1 MIRRVQVL
9 GYRCLKYVDQRIGR
23 FTVLVGANASGKT
36 TFLDTISFVGDLLS
50 DGIDYALGER
60 QEGRLFDELTWGGKG
75 SRFEI
80 SLDLEVA
87 GRAGG
92 KANGPGRT
100 TCRYEIAI
108 GMESPTNREPQILTE
123 TFWLTAGETKSEPR
137 ERDLFPAEPQC
148 PSTIITRGPGA
159 GWRKI
164 VNKVSESGNDYFRSE
179 TGKWNNLFRIG
190 PRKSAL
196 ANLPEDEEKFPVAT
210 WAKRLLV
217 EGIVPIW
224 LSAQAMRSP
233 SPYYYGT
240 TLLGDGHNLP
250 WLVKNLQE
258 TSPPQFNLWHE
269 HVRTAIPDL
278 KSIRVIERPEDRS
291 LYLQLTYDN
300 GITVPSWLIS
310 EGTLRL
316 LALTLIGYA
325 PVGGN
330 VCLIEEPE
338 NGLHPR
344 AVETVYQSLC
354 SVQHA
359 QVLVAS
365 HSPVFVSLADPS
377 DVLCFARTETGA
389 TDVVVGSDHPNLK
402 QWQRE
407 IDLGTIFASGVLV

>member
-1 MIRRVQVL
+1 MIRRVQAL
-9 GYRCLKYVDQRIGR
+9 GYRCLKYVDQGIGR

-50 DGIDYALGER
+50 EGIDYALGER
-60 QEGRLFDELTWGGKG
+60 QEGRLFEELTWGGKG
-75 SRFEI
+75 KRFEI
-80 SLDLEVA
+80 SLDLEMT
-87 GRAGG
+87 GRVRG
-92 KANGPGRT
+92 KTNGSGRL

-108 GMESPTNREPQILTE
+108 GIESASRHEPQILAE
-123 TFWLTAGETKSEPR
+123 TFWLTRGESKNEIR
-137 ERDLFPAEPQC
+137 QRALFPSEPQC
-148 PSTIITRGPGA
+148 PSTIITQRPSP

-196 ANLPEDEEKFPVAT
+196 ANLPEDEEKFPIAT

-233 SPYYYGT
+233 SPYYYGN

-250 WLVKNLQE
+250 WLVKNLTEKSQ
-258 TSPPQFNLWHE
+258 SQFNLWQE
-269 HVRTAIPDL
+269 HVRTAIPDV
-278 KSIRVIERPEDRS
+278 KSISVIERPEDRS
-291 LYLQLTYDN
+291 LYLQLTYQN

-316 LALTLIGYA
+316 LALTLIAYA

-330 VCLIEEPE
+330 VYLIEEPE

-344 AVETVYQSLC
+344 AVETVYQSLS
-354 SVQHA
+354 SVQNA
-359 QVLVAS
+359 QVLVAT
-365 HSPVFVSLADPS
+365 HSPVFVSLADPG

-389 TDVVVGSDHPNLK
+389 TDVVVGKDHPNLK

-407 IDLGTIFASGVLV
+407 IDLGTIFAAGVLV